1 MNLPERAYNVR
12 AHPCG
17 RPHEF
22 TMKINPIIAAA
33 LAAGE
38 PVVALESTIISHG
51 MPFPRNVA
59 TALRVEQ
66 TVRDNGALPA
76 TIAVIKGEL
85 VVGLT
90 EAEITFLGQEG
101 SRVIKASR
109 RDLPYLVATKQTGA
123 TTVAATMIIAQ
134 MAGIQVFATG
144 GIGGVHR
151 GAAETMDISADLQE
165 LAQTNV
171 AVVCAGVK
179 SILDIGLTLE
189 YLETQGVPVLGFKTN
204 DFPAF
209 YTQKSGFS
217 VDYRLDTPQEIADLL
232 YAKWQMNLQGG
243 AIIGNPIPDAFAMDF
258 ELINT
263 AINAALAEADAQH
276 IVGKN
281 VTPFLLA
288 RIAELTKGSSLD
300 SNIEL
305 VCNNAFL
312 ATQIAVAL
320 SKIG

>member
-1 MNLPERAYNVR
+1 MYGRALVVAPY
-12 AHPCG
+12 
-17 RPHEF
+17 EF

-66 TVRDNGALPA
+66 TVRNNGALPA

-204 DFPAF
+204 EFPAF

-232 YAKWQMNLQGG
+232 HAKWQMNLQGG
-243 AIIGNPIPDAFAMDF
+243 VIIGNPIPDAFAMDF
-258 ELINT
+258 EAINT
-263 AINAALAEADAQH
+263 AINAALAEAETQG
-276 IVGKN
+276 ITGKN

-312 ATQIAVAL
+312 AAQIAVAL
-320 SKIG
+320 SKKG